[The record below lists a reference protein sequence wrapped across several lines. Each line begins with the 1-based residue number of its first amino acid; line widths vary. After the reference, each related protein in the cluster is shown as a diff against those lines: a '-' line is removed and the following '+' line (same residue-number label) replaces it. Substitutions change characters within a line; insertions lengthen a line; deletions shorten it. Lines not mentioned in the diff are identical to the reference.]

1 MMPAFVGPIQL
12 NAIGRSAMF
21 TVGDSFALS
30 PKSQSQSSIGS
41 GGANTGDF
49 IDTQNVFNIT
59 NFYDA
64 DLIDQ
69 SDFLNM

>member
-1 MMPAFVGPIQL
+1 MPAFVGPIQL
-12 NAIGRSAMF
+12 NTIGRSAIF

-41 GGANTGDF
+41 GSANTGDF
-49 IDTQNVFNIT
+49 IENQNFFSIS

-64 DLIDQ
+64 DIIDQ
-69 SDFLNM
+69 VDVTNM